1 MPTYFQV
8 LTKPQQILFVQQ
20 NLFAFNLKHYL
31 PLSNPTKFIEG
42 ILSLI
47 SRCKDEDVS
56 YTDYLELVKRQ
67 KKLLDKE
74 EYEKQSELA
83 SFYAKYEELKIS
95 AGKVDYGDQVYL
107 TLKLFRDQPQILKHY
122 QSKFKYI
129 LVDEYQDTNYAQ
141 NELVKLLANSHKNIC
156 VVGDDDQSIYKF
168 RGAAISNILKFKN
181 DYKKTEQVV
190 LTTNYR
196 STQSLLDSSYR
207 LIRFNDPDRLEVRNR
222 INKKLVAIREVA

>member
-31 PLSNPTKFIEG
+31 PLSNPTKFIEA

-56 YTDYLELVKRQ
+56 PEDYLEFVK
-67 KKLLDKE
+67 
-74 EYEKQSELA
+74 S
-83 SFYAKYEELKIS
+83 LK
-95 AGKVDYGDQVYL
+95 
-107 TLKLFRDQPQILKHY
+107 
-122 QSKFKYI
+122 KFKFV

-141 NELVKLLANSHKNIC
+141 NELVKLLANSHKNVC

-181 DYKKTEQVV
+181 DYKKTEQIV
-190 LTTNYR
+190 LTQNYR
-196 STQSLLDSSYR
+196 SNQSLLDSSYR